1 MIEKWVDIKGY
12 ENKYAIS
19 NLGRIKSIKANLIM
33 KPMKCTNGYLCACL
47 WKNNKQQKILVHRLV
62 ALHFINNPQNYEDV
76 NHIDENKENNQ
87 VDNLQWCSHK
97 FNMNYGKDLSKAD
110 VSINIMC
117 FLMAQTKNKI
127 IKTSCAIGD
136 TMIEIDGEQ
145 FLYAKIVETARDW
158 ISQIGGFEKL
168 AEWGLF

>member
-19 NLGRIKSIKANLIM
+19 NLGRIKSIKAKLIM

-97 FNMNYGKDLSKAD
+97 FNMNYGSIKTKIGNANRGKKAHVFTKAKLSAVTRNRIWIHNEMQEKLIHKDELQKYKNYMMGRLSK
-110 VSINIMC
+110 
-117 FLMAQTKNKI
+117 
-127 IKTSCAIGD
+127 
-136 TMIEIDGEQ
+136 
-145 FLYAKIVETARDW
+145 
-158 ISQIGGFEKL
+158 
-168 AEWGLF
+168 